1 MLWTGDMT
9 DLLVSLVVLAATVLL
24 CEATRRAAGRLHR
37 GVYWIYLL
45 EAASTLQLC
54 CCAQE
59 LKLLGESKR
68 LDLSYSLT
76 LTYGIT
82 VIHLLTFRE
91 ATCHPGAAL
100 ESVCRGTASVKAAAL
115 LIVLQLGAAVAA
127 RFFATSVWSLGLS
140 DMHLHHQKIGFR
152 CFDPLGGTVLEAAG
166 VELACA
172 FTLQAVAMHI
182 HKLEEKLKVHFFA
195 AVITA
200 LVYAGGSISGA
211 IFNPALA
218 FSIQFPCSGHTYLE
232 YCFIYWLGPV
242 LGMAS
247 CILLFE
253 KIIPFLS
260 GKSSIGMEGSTAQKE
275 KTQ

>member
-1 MLWTGDMT
+1 MT
-9 DLLVSLVVLAATVLL
+9 DLWVSVGVLAAAVLL
-24 CEATRRAAGRLHR
+24 CEATRRAAARLVP
-37 GVYWIYLL
+37 GVCWLYLL
-45 EAASTLQLC
+45 EAVSTFQLC
-54 CCAQE
+54 CCTQE
-59 LKLLGESKR
+59 LKLLGESVR
-68 LDLSYSLT
+68 LDLSTSLT
-76 LTYGIT
+76 LTYVIT
-82 VIHLLTFRE
+82 VVHLLTFRE
-91 ATCHPGAAL
+91 ATCNPGAAL
-100 ESVCRGTASVKAAAL
+100 EGFCRGTASVQAAAL
-115 LIVLQLGAAVAA
+115 LIALQLGAAVAA
-127 RFFATSVWSLGLS
+127 RSFAASVWSLGLS
-140 DMHLHHQKIGFR
+140 DMHLQHQRFGFR
-152 CFDPLGGTVLEAAG
+152 CFDPLGGTALEAAA

-182 HKLEEKLKVHFFA
+182 QKLEEKLRVHFFA

-218 FSIQFPCSGHTYLE
+218 FSVQFPCSGHTYLE
-232 YCFIYWLGPV
+232 YCFIYWLGPL

-260 GKSSIGMEGSTAQKE
+260 GKTTIGMDGSIAQKE